1 MRERWEE
8 STVVLTINKRVE
20 NGPGSN
26 QPVAPRS
33 RFVARSLAE

>member
-8 STVVLTINKRVE
+8 STVVLTINKSVE

-26 QPVAPRS
+26 KPVVPIS
-33 RFVARSLAE
+33 